1 MNWLSIET
9 DQSINVLFST
19 FLPQAEGTV
28 TYMVS
33 RALEYRILYLH
44 FNLILVPYHQESRG
58 HWSVAGIYPK
68 LKLIVHCDSIPDASA
83 DKKIFKA
90 LADYIA
96 KCRVLDKAD
105 DDWED
110 WTFIPLHKYGLQR
123 QPDVV
128 NCGVF
133 ACVFAYSLVTLKDYT
148 IRKEDIPLIRYW
160 IGKAARVNYPHMG
173 YSGSTIWKDTVIKP
187 KKVKQSLPKPFGK
200 GSMPLER
207 FQSFMYEQMRL
218 KEDTP

>member
-28 TYMVS
+28 THSTYMVS

-44 FNLILVPYHQESRG
+44 CNLILVPYHQESRG

-90 LADYIA
+90 LADYVA

-148 IRKEDIPLIRYW
+148 IRKEYILKYILMHRTQYAEFNQAKRRFLILRL
-160 IGKAARVNYPHMG
+160 IH
-173 YSGSTIWKDTVIKP
+173 
-187 KKVKQSLPKPFGK
+187 SL
-200 GSMPLER
+200 SV
-207 FQSFMYEQMRL
+207 
-218 KEDTP
+218 